1 MTINFSDSPLIDLGG
16 DQSICGNEDIILDA
30 TPSNSEDITNISYK
44 WFKDG
49 VELSNEILN
58 TLDVM
63 DVGIYSVEVS
73 SDNCVSSDSV
83 EVSLSS
89 FTVTLGENLNI
100 CDQSSIEITPEIS
113 GEDDSNASFVWSTG
127 ETTSTIDVS
136 NSGTYSVTVTINGC
150 ENSDTID
157 ISITNLPVVDL
168 GDDFK
173 SCVGESWTLTA
184 TSIEEDITFQWF
196 LNGNEIPGETSNSLD
211 FVVTDDF
218 SGIQTYGVSVTKGD
232 CTGID
237 EVEVQLYDVENC
249 IITQGISPDATPGY
263 NDYLDLEF
271 LSDRVGGITN
281 LQIFNRF
288 GTIVYDQV
296 NYINQWNGQDNAGNK
311 LPTGTYYYV
320 IDLASVDDVYR
331 SQTSG
336 WIYLNRKS
344 N

>member
-1 MTINFSDSPLIDLGG
+1 M
-16 DQSICGNEDIILDA
+16 
-30 TPSNSEDITNISYK
+30 
-44 WFKDG
+44 
-49 VELSNEILN
+49 
-58 TLDVM
+58 
-63 DVGIYSVEVS
+63 
-73 SDNCVSSDSV
+73 
-83 EVSLSS
+83 
-89 FTVTLGENLNI
+89 
-100 CDQSSIEITPEIS
+100 
-113 GEDDSNASFVWSTG
+113 
-127 ETTSTIDVS
+127 
-136 NSGTYSVTVTINGC
+136 
-150 ENSDTID
+150 
-157 ISITNLPVVDL
+157 
-168 GDDFK
+168 
-173 SCVGESWTLTA
+173 
-184 TSIEEDITFQWF
+184 
-196 LNGNEIPGETSNSLD
+196 D

-218 SGIQTYGVSVTKGD
+218 SGIQTYCVSVTKGD